1 MIRFKDLGLDRF
13 GGRRRREATRRCCRH
28 EREQIEAE
36 EFIYGLIIGL
46 QRKWFPVG
54 VVGRSMKDGWQ
65 SKIEGRK
72 RMIQPNKPVT
82 KAQVVIAIATGETS
96 DLVSEELARI
106 EAELMF
112 DPRLTAK
119 AWGEDEVK
127 RARERAKALEEA
139 REHWQRH
146 ASKWSL
152 TMTSVK
158 RVLQEMQ
165 G

>member
-1 MIRFKDLGLDRF
+1 
-13 GGRRRREATRRCCRH
+13 
-28 EREQIEAE
+28 
-36 EFIYGLIIGL
+36 
-46 QRKWFPVG
+46 
-54 VVGRSMKDGWQ
+54 
-65 SKIEGRK
+65 
-72 RMIQPNKPVT
+72 MIQPNKPVT

-96 DLVSEELARI
+96 DL
-106 EAELMF
+106 F